1 MTLHATF
8 LQFATFLC
16 SGFHASLLFQSFQ
29 SDYER
34 GRVHRGIQQPP
45 CQLVF
50 LFMNQSD
57 RYEFW
62 PPAGAQTVA
71 ARRRRRGTAGWCVDL
86 TGAFLSPGGDA

>member
-34 GRVHRGIQQPP
+34 RRVHRGIQQPP

-50 LFMNQSD
+50 FFMNQSID
-57 RYEFW
+57 TSSGRLPELKAS
-62 PPAGAQTVA
+62 PPDDSAAALPDGA
-71 ARRRRRGTAGWCVDL
+71 L
-86 TGAFLSPGGDA
+86 I